1 MTILFRTLA
10 LALLLAVP
18 AAPALAGGNELV
30 FSWQSNC
37 GPLNPHLYSPNQMYA
52 QNMLYE
58 PLVRYAEG
66 GRIVPWL
73 AERWDISPDG
83 RTYTFK
89 LELST
94 DGKAWKEV
102 AGNLNNAKP
111 ATAEGLRLNFE
122 PTAARYARLTV
133 VKNSAN
139 FAVHVQELKLF
150 AVSTL

>member
-1 MTILFRTLA
+1 VIDLGATGTLGA
-10 LALLLAVP
+10 MHITFYHA
-18 AAPALAGGNELV
+18 
-30 FSWQSNC
+30 
-37 GPLNPHLYSPNQMYA
+37 
-52 QNMLYE
+52 
-58 PLVRYAEG
+58 
-66 GRIVPWL
+66 
-73 AERWDISPDG
+73 DG

-102 AGNLNNAKP
+102 AGNLNDAKP